1 MTTYEKLEML
11 DSLTVLVDSRE
22 QPTER
27 ARKRYEALGSPYR
40 RATLSYGD
48 YTYNAKKPNGEW
60 LFDEGQTISAP
71 IVIERKMSL
80 DELASC
86 FTHSRERFKRE
97 FERAKEHNAKVYLLV
112 EDATWENLL
121 NGKYRSKFNAK
132 AYLASLCSWIVRY
145 DLCFINCKA
154 ESTGRIIKEFFY
166 RDLLARIDNGEFDDP
181 ENNQKL
187 GAT

>member
-1 MTTYEKLEML
+1 METYEKLEML
-11 DSLTVLVDSRE
+11 ESMKILVDRRE

-27 ARKRYEALGSPYR
+27 SKRRYESFGIPYEY
-40 RATLSYGD
+40 ATLSYGD

-60 LFDEGQTISAP
+60 LYDEGQTISAR
-71 IVIERKMSL
+71 IVLERKMNL

-86 FTHSRERFKRE
+86 FTHSRDRFKRE
-97 FERAKEHNAKVYLLV
+97 FERAKEHNAKVFLLV
-112 EDATWENLL
+112 EDATWENLM
-121 NGKYRSKFNAK
+121 NGKYRSKFNAN
-132 AYLASLCSWIVRY
+132 AYLASLCTRLVRY

-166 RDLLARIDNGEFDDP
+166 RDLLARIEKGEFDDP
-181 ENNQKL
+181 GDNQDL